1 MNSKYF
7 IGLFLFFGLST
18 SCRYFKPVYTE
29 EEVNHMIASDSIAAI
44 YNKDVEVKITEIP
57 DNTQNIE
64 PQMVGNDRDEHGC
77 MGSAG
82 FVWSNVLHRC
92 VRLFEEGVGFI
103 PTGKLLQQDN
113 SNENNA
119 LFLGYVIFQQADS
132 LYAEL
137 FFPHLPTTIICH
149 KTSSVSGEKVWIS
162 GDYRVHQISNSRYYI
177 THFGETIYTKD

>member
-1 MNSKYF
+1 MDTS
-7 IGLFLFFGLST
+7 IGRKLFGFYG
-18 SCRYFKPVYTE
+18 CR
-29 EEVNHMIASDSIAAI
+29 AGG
-44 YNKDVEVKITEIP
+44 DVEKCEARIRSKNSLALVQWWLRRMARR
-57 DNTQNIE
+57 NG
-64 PQMVGNDRDEHGC
+64 MVPGRNR
-77 MGSAG
+77 S
-82 FVWSNVLHRC
+82 RC

-103 PTGKLLQQDN
+103 ATGKLLQQDN

-119 LFLGYVIFQQADS
+119 LLLGYVIFQQPDS

-137 FFPHLPTTIICH
+137 FFPHLPSTIVCH